1 MSSRGSSQKKGNKL
15 QRLVVQVSG
24 GEWCDYNI
32 FVVDS
37 SFTSIISRTE
47 AGQNQ
52 QKDQC
57 NLTASRTA
65 GYDSRRGAGVLCEMK
80 MVISKQRLEEIKV
93 TYDCTG

>member
-1 MSSRGSSQKKGNKL
+1 M
-15 QRLVVQVSG
+15 VA
-24 GEWCDYNI
+24 
-32 FVVDS
+32 S

-57 NLTASRTA
+57 NLTLSRTA
-65 GYDSRRGAGVLCEMK
+65 GYDSRRGAGVLFEIK
-80 MVISKQRLEEIKV
+80 MVVSKERLEEIKG